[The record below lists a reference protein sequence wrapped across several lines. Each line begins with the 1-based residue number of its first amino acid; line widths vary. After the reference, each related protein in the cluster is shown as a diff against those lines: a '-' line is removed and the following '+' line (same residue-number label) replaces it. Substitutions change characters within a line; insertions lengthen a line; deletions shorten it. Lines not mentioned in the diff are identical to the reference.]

1 GLTELRTTVSLL
13 NSVPIGMEDEE
24 GEVATMT
31 QEQIAELNRRI
42 ADLEE
47 KATSLVP
54 PPAGTTDMPPPVEY
68 GMDPMAEEEVSPFFL
83 QPWFIIVV
91 GALGILGIAFFA
103 YMKMAGGDD
112 EDNEDNEDEQVV
124 EEFEEEDEDDEIEV
138 DVEEEE
144 DDIVVEETS

>member
-1 GLTELRTTVSLL
+1 
-13 NSVPIGMEDEE
+13 
-24 GEVATMT
+24 
-31 QEQIAELNRRI
+31 
-42 ADLEE
+42 
-47 KATSLVP
+47 
-54 PPAGTTDMPPPVEY
+54 
-68 GMDPMAEEEVSPFFL
+68 MDPMAEEEVSPFFL

-112 EDNEDNEDEQVV
+112 EDNEDEQVV
-124 EEFEEEDEDDEIEV
+124 EEFEDEDEDEDDEIEI